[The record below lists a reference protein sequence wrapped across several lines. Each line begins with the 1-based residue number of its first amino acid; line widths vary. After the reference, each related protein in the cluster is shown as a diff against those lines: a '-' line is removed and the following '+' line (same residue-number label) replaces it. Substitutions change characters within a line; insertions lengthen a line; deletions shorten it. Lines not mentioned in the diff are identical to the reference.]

1 MAKKAKR
8 GRPRKKDNI
17 MNSCDFIGGY
27 IPITDVE
34 FVNLY
39 KVAKQKSTTTILK
52 QAIYHWRVDRTESRN
67 DLIYEIRQQ
76 LQREWNYKKHP
87 FRYSKDNDY
96 VSGLFLKF
104 KVQVSNVLA
113 AKGVQED
120 TIAIIISDIRY

>member
-17 MNSCDFIGGY
+17 TNTCDFMGGY

-39 KVAKQKSTTTILK
+39 KVAKQKSTTDILK

-67 DLIYEIRQQ
+67 DLVYEIRQQ

-87 FRYSKDNDY
+87 MRYKEKDF
-96 VSGLFLKF
+96 VLGQFLKF

-120 TIAIIISDIRY
+120 TIAIIISDIKY